1 MNTTIR
7 NLDEARLAA
16 EIVAVLQPAAL
27 RVCSDDRYTIR
38 YAVRGNSLK
47 LRAIVLDRIALRHL
61 LQDPTGAVKIEYLK
75 RDLLRSAQHRIEY
88 RYPRTVATNRRQT
101 SDSTVEKMVKSQRA

>member
-47 LRAIVLDRIALRHL
+47 LRAIVLDRIAHGELPP
-61 LQDPTGAVKIEYLK
+61 DSANAVF
-75 RDLLRSAQHRIEY
+75 D
-88 RYPRTVATNRRQT
+88 VA
-101 SDSTVEKMVKSQRA
+101 A